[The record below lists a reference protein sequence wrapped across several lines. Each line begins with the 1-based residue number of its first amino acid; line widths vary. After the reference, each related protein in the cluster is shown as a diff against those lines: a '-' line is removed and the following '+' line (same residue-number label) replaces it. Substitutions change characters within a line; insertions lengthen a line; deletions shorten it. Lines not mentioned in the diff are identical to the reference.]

1 MVEPFLGMHP
11 RLDESNFVAPSATV
25 IGDVTVGRES
35 SIWFGAVLRGDVN
48 WIRIGECSNVQDNA
62 VVHVTHRTASTEI
75 GSYVTIGHQAVVHG
89 CTVHDRVLLGIG
101 CVILDGAEIGS
112 DTMVGAGAVVT
123 PMTVIP
129 PGSLVVGVPAKV
141 IRPLSEEEK
150 AGIQRNAENYVRYS
164 RIYLG
169 LERPDRN
176 PFYESTRGS
185 G

>member
-1 MVEPFLGMHP
+1 MVEAFLGIHP
-11 RLDESNFVAPSATV
+11 RLDESNFVAPTATV

-62 VVHVTHRTASTEI
+62 VVHVTHRTAPTEI

-89 CTVHDRVLLGIG
+89 CTVQDRVLLGIG

-112 DTMVGAGAVVT
+112 DTIVGAGAVVT

-141 IRPLSEEEK
+141 VRTLSEEEK
-150 AGIQRNAENYVRYS
+150 TGIRQNAENYVRYS

-169 LERPDRN
+169 LERPERN
-176 PFYESTRGS
+176 PFYESTRGPA
-185 G
+185 